1 MKPVP
6 GCAPDETSK
15 RSGVRKIRVQD
26 TTLRDAQQ
34 CLWATRMTTAM
45 MLPVAQKMD
54 AAGYEAIDLMGSV
67 QFDVCVR
74 YLKENPWDRVR
85 LLRQRVRHTPLKA
98 GLRSKSLITFRPLP
112 EDVVHLWVEKLVENG
127 IGKMSPF
134 DALFDFDNII
144 ESMRIARRAGA
155 SVGAAL
161 IFCESPVHT
170 DELYVRKTKELLERI
185 GVSHIMLKDS
195 GGLLTVDRVR
205 TLVPALK
212 QVLGDIP
219 LELHSHC
226 MTGLAPLV
234 YLEGVKAG
242 ADVVQTATA
251 PLANGPS
258 QPATQTIVRNLR
270 QMGYE
275 VELDDRIVDEVGEY
289 FRAVAEQEG
298 KPLGVPMEY
307 DAFHYEHQLPGG
319 MLTNLQ
325 FQLQEA
331 RLLGKFDAVL
341 AEIARIRREIGWPI
355 MVTPFSQFL
364 ATQAVFNVVTGERY
378 KIVPDE
384 MKQYALGYFGK
395 LLAPLEPDILDRIV
409 ENGSPSIAL
418 EPEPP
423 EPALPRLRRQYPNST
438 DEERMMRVM
447 FPGNQVDAMLAAG
460 PIRTD
465 YSIRTPLIR
474 LLDELAKR
482 PKLARVYIEN
492 KAMRLE
498 VAANP
503 PKAAYH
509 A

>member
-1 MKPVP
+1 M
-6 GCAPDETSK
+6 
-15 RSGVRKIRVQD
+15 RKIRVQD

-45 MLPVAQKMD
+45 MLPVAGKMD

-74 YLKENPWDRVR
+74 YLKENPWDRIR
-85 LLRQRVRHTPLKA
+85 LLRERVRNTPLKA

-155 SVGAAL
+155 SVGAGL

-170 DELYVRKTKELLERI
+170 DELYVRKTKELMDRV

-234 YLEGVKAG
+234 YLEGIEAG

-251 PLANGPS
+251 PLSNGPS

-289 FRAVAEQEG
+289 FRDVAAQED
-298 KPLGVPMEY
+298 KPLGVPCAY
-307 DAFHYEHQLPGG
+307 DAYHYEHQLPGG

-331 RLLGKFDAVL
+331 RLLDKFDAVL
-341 AEIARIRREIGWPI
+341 AEIARIRGEIGWPI

-364 ATQAVFNVVTGERY
+364 ATQAVYNVLTGERY
-378 KIVPDE
+378 KVVPDE

-395 LLAPLEPDILDRIV
+395 LLAPVEPDILDRIV
-409 ENGSPSIAL
+409 ENGSRAIAL
-418 EPEPP
+418 KPDPP
-423 EPALPRLRRQYPNST
+423 EPALPRLRKQYPNAM
-438 DEERMMRVM
+438 DEERMMRAM

-465 YSIRTPLIR
+465 YSIKTPLVR

-482 PKLARVYIEN
+482 PRFTHVYIE
-492 KAMRLE
+492 KGDFRLE
-498 VAANP
+498 LAA
-503 PKAAYH
+503 AARN
-509 A
+509 AA